1 MNRRFI
7 QWRSLKTKV
16 TLATLTI
23 FMAGIWTLSFY
34 TSRMLREDMQRQ
46 LGEQQFATVSMLA
59 AQIDRELEIRLQA
72 LRTAS
77 DMAAQILRDT
87 PSTLQTFMDQRA
99 ALQTLFNGGVVV
111 HDMQGVATRPE
122 DSEAL
127 YNVLG
132 FKQNFT
138 GEIVTTAG
146 EFRMIYS
153 AGVNAAVEAALHLRE
168 RMRGR
173 R

>member
-1 MNRRFI
+1 MK
-7 QWRSLKTKV
+7 W
-16 TLATLTI
+16 A
-23 FMAGIWTLSFY
+23 LSTGCHIY
-34 TSRMLREDMQRQ
+34 
-46 LGEQQFATVSMLA
+46 
-59 AQIDRELEIRLQA
+59 
-72 LRTAS
+72 
-77 DMAAQILRDT
+77 
-87 PSTLQTFMDQRA
+87 
-99 ALQTLFNGGVVV
+99 
-111 HDMQGVATRPE
+111 DMQGVATRPE

-146 EFRMIYS
+146 EFRVIYN
-153 AGVNAAVEAALHLRE
+153 AGVNVAVEAALHLRE